1 MRIGRPTLYQ
11 PETTPVTAG
20 YLAQEGL
27 TEEQI
32 AERLGV
38 GITTLSRWKNEHPEF
53 REALKV
59 SKDEAD
65 AKVVESLY
73 KQALKG
79 NVTAQIF
86 WLKNRQPAKWRDRQ
100 EVETTAI
107 TDIALAVKRIV
118 DA

>member
-11 PETTPVTAG
+11 PETTPITAG
-20 YLAQEGL
+20 YFAQEGL

-65 AKVVESLY
+65 AKVVQSLY
-73 KQALKG
+73 QKALKG
-79 NVTAQIF
+79 DVTACIF
-86 WLKNRQPAKWRDRQ
+86 WLKNRQPAKWRDHQ
-100 EVETTAI
+100 E
-107 TDIALAVKRIV
+107 TDITVLGDVALAVKKIL